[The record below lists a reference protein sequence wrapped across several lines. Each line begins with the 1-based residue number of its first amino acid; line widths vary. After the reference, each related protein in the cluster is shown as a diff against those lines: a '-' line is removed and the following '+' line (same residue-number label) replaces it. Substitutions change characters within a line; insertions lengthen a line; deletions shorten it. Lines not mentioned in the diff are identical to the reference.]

1 MFVYR
6 LSEEN
11 LINDDNNFQ
20 KCCDIGFGT
29 LNRHELCKKKMLSV
43 IKCHFIIKKLS
54 KAIIAQFRLHNG
66 FLKNTSEEN

>member
-29 LNRHELCKKKMLSV
+29 LNRHELCKKNALGNQMP
-43 IKCHFIIKKLS
+43 
-54 KAIIAQFRLHNG
+54 LHN
-66 FLKNTSEEN
+66 KKTI